1 MCLYIISYVYS
12 VVASV
17 CVCVCVCMCVFVCVC
32 VCVCVCVHV
41 HVRVCVCVPMCLR
54 VCVVHVVHV
63 CAKMHIFVGVCNTMF
78 VFGHCV
84 SEHSTPPEK
93 SNATH
98 PSPSR
103 LHPLPSSSLSP
114 GTSATPHGTGRH

>member
-1 MCLYIISYVYS
+1 MTSRGSVLVYYFL
-12 VVASV
+12 
-17 CVCVCVCMCVFVCVC
+17 CIQCGCKCMCVCVCMCMCEYVCV
-32 VCVCVCVHV
+32 
-41 HVRVCVCVPMCLR
+41 RMCLH

-63 CAKMHIFVGVCNTMF
+63 CARMHMFVGVCNTMF

-84 SEHSTPPEK
+84 SEHSTLPEK